1 MKNAIVV
8 NAFNE
13 FAYNE
18 GLGGGVV
25 WDKFKWVMRI
35 KLSLIHSKNN

>member
-8 NAFNE
+8 NALNE

-18 GLGGGVV
+18 GLGAGVI
-25 WDKFKWVMRI
+25 WDRFRK
-35 KLSLIHSKNN
+35 